1 MFLFTS
7 NKIHVAEIL
16 SQKKKWQ
23 HKILLNY
30 TNDNLQLETFD
41 ENKVFIIIYTIYYV
55 TFDENKVFIRIYT
68 I

>member
-1 MFLFTS
+1 MLL
-7 NKIHVAEIL
+7 KYYPKKEVAT
-16 SQKKKWQ
+16 QK
-23 HKILLNY
+23 LLNY

-41 ENKVFIIIYTIYYV
+41 ENKIFIIIYTIYYV